1 MFFPNNLFFWFVP
14 GEYLRAESYQIV
26 LPYAFLFCGTS
37 IDFRFLNSNVFTGK
51 FPSISSSFF
60 LNGMAMIAVL

>member
-1 MFFPNNLFFWFVP
+1 MTGKECLF
-14 GEYLRAESYQIV
+14 GETANKDD
-26 LPYAFLFCGTS
+26 S